1 MADIV
6 ARLKARAG
14 CLAVWASRVEDIGDP
29 VDDRIDIAIMGEAAD
44 EITRL
49 RSSIAIKDRAL
60 REAHAQFQAIRQATL
75 DGKVC
80 DDVAWFSNIE
90 TLHDYCW
97 DCEGRIEKLL
107 GIEPVE
113 LASQALQSEG
123 KSDG

>member
-1 MADIV
+1 MD
-6 ARLKARAG
+6 
-14 CLAVWASRVEDIGDP
+14 RVEQAIERVRQKSRGRTRYEGAP
-29 VDDRIDIAIMGEAAD
+29 IYDDEALVE
-44 EITRL
+44 EIERL

-97 DCEGRIEKLL
+97 DCEDRIEKLL

-113 LASQALQSEG
+113 LVPAHTTE
-123 KSDG
+123 KDGG